1 MDGTLE
7 VLSTP
12 GAGSTFVVSLP
23 ASSRGEADAP
33 AVDEPPV
40 TLERPLRVL
49 YVEDDRANRTLMQ
62 EFFAQLPGLTLWL
75 AQDGAAGLR
84 IARQELPDVILT
96 DLQLPGMSGFGIL
109 AALKADAHTRAIP
122 VVALT
127 GDANADNLARV
138 RASAF
143 AACLLKPLKLG
154 ELLAALRDLTIRASA
169 TTGAR

>member
-1 MDGTLE
+1 
-7 VLSTP
+7 
-12 GAGSTFVVSLP
+12 
-23 ASSRGEADAP
+23 
-33 AVDEPPV
+33 
-40 TLERPLRVL
+40 
-49 YVEDDRANRTLMQ
+49 
-62 EFFAQLPGLTLWL
+62 
-75 AQDGAAGLR
+75 
-84 IARQELPDVILT
+84 LPDVILT